1 MDRCSRGHVRPG
13 QREAMLHYDQSV
25 LAGGWRGGHPTG
37 LGSDRGYFNV
47 HVGRPA
53 PRRPRSDLAQP
64 RKGSFDGHKPIDMN
78 ERIAPGP
85 GGSEDDWPLSHRL
98 GKDQPQSDTGVGR
111 LLRLGACRSLWVG
124 RVCTQELDARLDC
137 SSGDAAPLSRGGP
150 SAAAIQRED
159 CRRLVRTSSVCSG
172 SHSTDSLVTRS
183 SITRSRADS
192 RVVTRENSQ
201 PEMTVTAIAISPQVM
216 ATVVSSL
223 THAARV

>member
-1 MDRCSRGHVRPG
+1 MRCLILTSQSSREAGEEGTRRGLDVRRGHLTCSLVPG
-13 QREAMLHYDQSV
+13 TWTPCEH
-25 LAGGWRGGHPTG
+25 
-37 LGSDRGYFNV
+37 
-47 HVGRPA
+47 
-53 PRRPRSDLAQP
+53 LAQP

-98 GKDQPQSDTGVGR
+98 GKDQPQSDKGVGR
-111 LLRLGACRSLWVG
+111 LSRLEACRSLWVG
-124 RVCTQELDARLDC
+124 RVCTQERYARLDC
-137 SSGDAAPLSRGGP
+137 SFGDAAPLSRGGP

-183 SITRSRADS
+183 SITRSRANS